1 MPKVKRERQGAAQ
14 RKGQSSTQQAVRQSI
29 TFNKDFGQHI
39 LRNPM
44 VVQSIVDKA
53 AIKSSDVVMEIG
65 PGTGNLTAKLLEKAK
80 KVIAFEIDPR
90 MVAELRKRFM
100 GTPYMSKLEIIV
112 GDCIKSEFPDF
123 DVCVANMPYQIS
135 SPFVFKLLLHRKFR
149 CAVLMFQ
156 KEFAE
161 RLYAK
166 PGDKLYCRL
175 SANTQ
180 LMARVAH
187 VLKVGKNNFKPPPKV
202 DSSVVRI
209 EPMNPMP
216 KINFVEW
223 DGLTRILFT
232 RKNKTLSAIFK
243 SKTVIELLSKN
254 YQIYCSLNEIMV
266 ADDFDIKAKI
276 DEILTECAFNE
287 TRARTM
293 SIDQFLKLLER
304 FNANKIHFSS

>member
-1 MPKVKRERQGAAQ
+1 MPKVQKERQAAAQ
-14 RKGQSSTQQAVRQSI
+14 RKGKTTQQAVRQSI

-53 AIKSSDVVMEIG
+53 GIKSSDVVMEIG

-100 GTPYMSKLEIIV
+100 GTPYMSKLEIVV

-209 EPMNPMP
+209 EPLNPMP
-216 KINFVEW
+216 NINFVEW

-243 SKTVIELLSKN
+243 SKAVIELLTKN
-254 YQIYCSLNEIMV
+254 YQIYCSLNEVMV
-266 ADDFDIKAKI
+266 PEDFDIKKKI
-276 DEILTECAFNE
+276 EAILMECDFSI
-287 TRARTM
+287 TRSRTM
-293 SIDQFLKLLER
+293 SNDQFLQLLER
-304 FNANKIHFSS
+304 FNANDIHFSS

>member
-1 MPKVKRERQGAAQ
+1 MPKVKKERRAKTQ
-14 RKGQSSTQQAVRQSI
+14 RKTSATVGKIQQTIS
-29 TFNKDFGQHI
+29 FNKDFGQHI
-39 LRNPM
+39 LRNPQ
-44 VVQSIVDKA
+44 VVDSIVNKA
-53 AIKSSDVVMEIG
+53 AIKSSDVVLEVG

-100 GTPYMSKLEIIV
+100 GTLYYSKLEIII
-112 GDCIKSEFPDF
+112 GDCIKSELPDF

-180 LMARVAH
+180 LMAKVNH
-187 VLKVGKNNFKPPPKV
+187 VLKVGKGNFKPPPKV

-209 EPMNPMP
+209 ELHNPIP
-216 KINFVEW
+216 DINFTEW
-223 DGLTRILFT
+223 DGLTRIVFN
-232 RKNKTLSAIFK
+232 RKNKTLLAAFK
-243 SKTVIELLSKN
+243 HKSVLELLLKN
-254 YQIYCSLNEIMV
+254 YHIYCSLKNIVVPE
-266 ADDFDIKAKI
+266 DFDIKKI
-276 DEILTECAFNE
+276 ISKVFEDTGFDS
-287 TRARTM
+287 AR
-293 SIDQFLKLLER
+293 SRCLSNDDLFKLLER
-304 FNANKIHFSS
+304 FNANGIHFSS

>member
-1 MPKVKRERQGAAQ
+1 MPKVKKERQGAAK
-14 RKGQSSTQQAVRQSI
+14 RKESAVSTQVRQSI

-39 LRNPM
+39 LKNPM
-44 VVQSIVDKA
+44 VVQSLVEKA
-53 AIKSSDVVMEIG
+53 GLRSSDTVLEIG
-65 PGTGNLTAKLLEKAK
+65 PGTGNLTAKILEKAK

-100 GTPYMSKLEIIV
+100 GTPFMSKLEITV
-112 GDCIKSEFPDF
+112 GDCIKSEFPEF

-149 CAVLMFQ
+149 CAILMFQ

-166 PGDKLYCRL
+166 PGEKMYCRL

-180 LMARVAH
+180 LMARVSH

-209 EPMNPMP
+209 EPRNPMP
-216 KINFVEW
+216 NINFLEW
-223 DGLTRILFT
+223 DGLTRIAFN
-232 RKNKTLSAIFK
+232 RKNKTLSSAFK
-243 SKTVIELLSKN
+243 SKSVLELISKN
-254 YQIYCSLNEIMV
+254 YQIHCSLNNIAMDAE
-266 ADDFDIKAKI
+266 FDIKAKVE
-276 DEILTECAFNE
+276 EILNECEFGQN
-287 TRARTM
+287 RARTM
-293 SIDQFLKLLER
+293 GTDDFLKLLER
-304 FNANKIHFSS
+304 FNSHGIHFSS

>member
-1 MPKVKRERQGAAQ
+1 MNRF
-14 RKGQSSTQQAVRQSI
+14 RKC
-29 TFNKDFGQHI
+29 KC
-39 LRNPM
+39 L
-44 VVQSIVDKA
+44 
-53 AIKSSDVVMEIG
+53 
-65 PGTGNLTAKLLEKAK
+65 
-80 KVIAFEIDPR
+80 
-90 MVAELRKRFM
+90 
-100 GTPYMSKLEIIV
+100 
-112 GDCIKSEFPDF
+112 
-123 DVCVANMPYQIS
+123 
-135 SPFVFKLLLHRKFR
+135 
-149 CAVLMFQ
+149 FQ
-156 KEFAE
+156 
-161 RLYAK
+161 LQT
-166 PGDKLYCRL
+166 L
-175 SANTQ
+175 Q
-180 LMARVAH
+180 
-187 VLKVGKNNFKPPPKV
+187 V

-304 FNANKIHFSS
+304 FNANKIHFSSWWSCLFIFTFSVNCSSGQLLIDIKRSSSLDNLHRLSQSAVKN